1 MMNGSMDIEKA
12 ALGAV
17 PVKSELI
24 SFTQIIELTGV
35 HPSRLGELIDFGFV
49 SPATTH
55 EGALLFRARDVY
67 RLRRLE
73 RLARDFELPLHG
85 VGIIVELLERIEG
98 LEIKL
103 RELERLR

>member
-1 MMNGSMDIEKA
+1 MNDSRNIEKA
-12 ALGAV
+12 AAGAV

-35 HPSRLGELIDFGFV
+35 HPSRLCELIDFGFL

-55 EGALLFRARDVY
+55 EGALLFRSRDVY
-67 RLRRLE
+67 RLRKLE

-85 VGIIVELLERIEG
+85 VGIIVELLERIDC
-98 LEIKL
+98 LETKV